1 MENRTHA
8 TLQVSRSP
16 ASASLRRIPFATRR
30 VASRG
35 EVLPRELFHS
45 SRVSVPSPLL
55 CDPPTIDSRTPWQM
69 MWLASRGPNSECL
82 TPMSKNKRRNLC
94 FKIQDDI
101 VKWCFIYGCQRSLA
115 FETSTI
121 EDHRGIGLNN
131 TPKHP
136 EKNNTHTHKPR
147 KHPTRTLQGVS
158 NGLPHTT
165 YRLPLGIPWRV
176 LVYYLHDSFSPSPV
190 QLPTPPSLHPPSFRT
205 PGPHRATG
213 PPPPLAPP
221 RPSGDFSPLFPPGEV
236 LQLALQVPPQ
246 GHGVLQRMKLQAS
259 VERWHRV
266 TEAERN
272 GWNPVWF
279 AKVCIGRSLFGGFR
293 VFLFLKVGLSSGV
306 VQEWG
311 RDTSGVEG
319 KTEL

>member
-1 MENRTHA
+1 MIYKPWFPPWLVQTIEEILAGSINYYWHLHMENRTHA

-30 VASRG
+30 IASRG

-136 EKNNTHTHKPR
+136 EKNNTHTQ
-147 KHPTRTLQGVS
+147 TSQ
-158 NGLPHTT
+158 
-165 YRLPLGIPWRV
+165 
-176 LVYYLHDSFSPSPV
+176 
-190 QLPTPPSLHPPSFRT
+190 TPYQD
-205 PGPHRATG
+205 
-213 PPPPLAPP
+213 PP
-221 RPSGDFSPLFPPGEV
+221 R
-236 LQLALQVPPQ
+236 
-246 GHGVLQRMKLQAS
+246 S
-259 VERWHRV
+259 VQWTTPHY
-266 TEAERN
+266 
-272 GWNPVWF
+272 
-279 AKVCIGRSLFGGFR
+279 L
-293 VFLFLKVGLSSGV
+293 
-306 VQEWG
+306 
-311 RDTSGVEG
+311 
-319 KTEL
+319 

>member
-1 MENRTHA
+1 M
-8 TLQVSRSP
+8 
-16 ASASLRRIPFATRR
+16 
-30 VASRG
+30 
-35 EVLPRELFHS
+35 
-45 SRVSVPSPLL
+45 
-55 CDPPTIDSRTPWQM
+55 
-69 MWLASRGPNSECL
+69 
-82 TPMSKNKRRNLC
+82 
-94 FKIQDDI
+94 
-101 VKWCFIYGCQRSLA
+101 
-115 FETSTI
+115 
-121 EDHRGIGLNN
+121 
-131 TPKHP
+131 
-136 EKNNTHTHKPR
+136 
-147 KHPTRTLQGVS
+147 S